1 MHAASCM
8 NQKHLLRFIKKKAK
22 KFGDEIVCTKG
33 GKCETLN
40 EVSSAKIFGMYI
52 AFISSGSCFH
62 RVEPCL
68 ADGLETFNRNL
79 NADLELQYDS

>member
-40 EVSSAKIFGMYI
+40 EVSSAKIFVM
-52 AFISSGSCFH
+52 
-62 RVEPCL
+62 
-68 ADGLETFNRNL
+68 
-79 NADLELQYDS
+79 